1 MSERENIVFK
11 VKNSRKTV
19 KIMNIDNYYQKY

>member
-11 VKNSRKTV
+11 VKNIRKTV
-19 KIMNIDNYYQKY
+19 KIMNIDNCYQKY